1 MELFPAEAET
11 IRKRVEDW
19 LSHPNYELEA
29 TFGTGTGEVDAVTF
43 LTVAQRLRAK
53 NFTALPQEDRL
64 DIRTPEHFRF
74 SLSSLA
80 VIQSYC
86 EDDTLAG
93 KPFVAMIKDRATA
106 ESQIDLD
113 DYATRIKV
121 RRETP
126 LAPDDAQVQ
135 KLFGTWPQQRKA
147 FRMIRRWTFEG
158 DGIRI
163 DMSIVRSTAKA
174 RTGEFKWQRKFR
186 DQDILTTAP
195 TYEIE
200 VELTRKA
207 DDSVE
212 EATKRLIRG
221 VGEVLRGIQKNAIL
235 IRTSV
240 RNRVIAGYKDLVG
253 TDAFR
258 GPALRTLRKENMTVE
273 RAPKVPNVRDGYN
286 VTDKADGLRTLGY
299 VDSKG
304 TLYLIDMGMN
314 VYRTGLSR
322 PELRLSLVDGEWV
335 TQTKDK
341 KPMQQFLA
349 FDIFFTTDKKDVS
362 KFPFQ
367 PGAIAPEAAGPPPAP
382 EDSRYNH
389 LKAWIAT
396 WNKDG
401 GPKTMPGLTAQSK
414 LQVAAKEFAFA
425 TAGND
430 SIFRMATRVLTAARP
445 YYTDGLIFT
454 PNAAPLP
461 ERAAATFWEQFKWK
475 PARDNTI
482 DFLVVTE
489 KITGSK
495 TQDKII
501 AGIKPG
507 PTGETVNYKT
517 LRLYVGSSNENAR
530 DIILNGQDLPKRD
543 RAAGYGAKKGKGE
556 YKPVVF
562 TPKEF
567 PDPMASVCKLEIKK
581 DPDTGEEYIMADH
594 TGEPIQDRTIVEMA
608 YDPSQAPGWRWVP
621 LRVRMDKT
629 ERLQRGTLSRTLNS
643 EGVAEDVWNS
653 IYDPVTE
660 TMIKTGAEDPTEEE
674 LALIGKGV
682 SGRETLARRY
692 FDRQGPIADESLV
705 EGLKKFHGRW
715 IKGEMLYRAGLSG
728 EGKALLDLACGVAG
742 DMHNWMR
749 AGVGFVLG
757 IDYAAKNIMDT
768 QDSAY
773 TRYMGVAVDQGGL
786 DSLPPMIFAIADCSK
801 PLVAG
806 EAGSNDQEKDILRS
820 VFGRMR
826 PVGSVPAYVEKVGAS
841 RLKTGADC
849 ISCMFAVH
857 YFFETPQKLNG
868 FLGNLADTL
877 KLGGYFVGACF
888 DGQRVFD
895 LLRETATG
903 ASKSGQEG
911 TATIWNI
918 TKQYDVEDIPEGDG
932 GIGLGV
938 DVEFMTIGMGHR
950 EYLVPFK
957 LLEEKLKLIGCE
969 LLTKEEL
976 KEVGL
981 PTSTGTF
988 DSAWDMAAKKG
999 KKFPMGPAAKQFSFM
1014 NRWFIFR
1021 RKRMDTMGAA
1031 VVAEAAAAANSIT
1044 TGVAPTAPGAKA
1056 QAPAPTTGR
1065 AATARQRAEKNAAAA
1080 TAVQNA
1086 AASVHAVAEAALR
1099 EGVSPAAAAAIQR
1112 ATDSVNAA
1120 AEAAAAATVGRTVPV
1135 APGPAAAPGTGRT
1148 YTIGELFQFYT
1159 DAAVKDSLGIKDPGA
1174 ARWLALSAPFQIKDP
1189 EDGTIYPSV
1198 EHYIGGM
1205 RAKMA
1210 TNKPELGPSIFS
1222 REGTIHQRFL
1232 NDRLVESNGGTKP
1245 LTEERDHEIL
1255 KAEIAAVKDAMRA
1268 PSLKKNRAVVDE
1280 AKWATAKDAVVE
1292 EALTQRWTRDARFR
1306 KIVETA
1312 RDRGKTLLYY
1322 TPGSATSN
1330 LGGMRATSTG
1340 RIDGENKVGKIIM
1353 KLAGYPD

>member
-1 MELFPAEAET
+1 MELFPAEAEA
-11 IRKRVEDW
+11 IKKRVEDW

-53 NFTALPQEDRL
+53 NYTALPQEDRL

-80 VIQSYC
+80 IIQAYC

-93 KPFVAMIKDRATA
+93 KPFVAMIKDRATP
-106 ESQIDLD
+106 ESQVDLD

-135 KLFGTWPQQRKA
+135 KLFGAWPQQRKA

-158 DGIRI
+158 EGIRI
-163 DMSIVRSTAKA
+163 DMSIVRSTAKG
-174 RTGEFKWQRKFR
+174 RNGEFRWQRKFR
-186 DQDILTTAP
+186 DQDILTAAP

-200 VELTRKA
+200 VELMRKA
-207 DDSVE
+207 DDTTEDS
-212 EATKRLIRG
+212 TKRLIRG
-221 VGEVLRGIQKNAIL
+221 VGEVLRGIQKNTIL

-273 RAPKVPNVRDGYN
+273 HAAKVPNIRDGYN

-335 TQTKDK
+335 TQDKDK
-341 KPMQQFLA
+341 KPMQQFLV
-349 FDIFFTTDKKDVS
+349 FDIFFATDKKEVS

-367 PGAIAPEAAGPPPAP
+367 PGAVEPGATSPPPAA

-389 LKAWIAT
+389 LKNWIAT

-401 GPKTMPGLTAQSK
+401 GPKAMPGLSAQSK

-425 TAGND
+425 SAGND

-454 PNAAPLP
+454 PNATPLP

-482 DFLVVTE
+482 DFLVITE
-489 KITGSK
+489 KLTGSK
-495 TQDKII
+495 TQDKVI

-507 PTGETVNYKT
+507 AGGETVNYKT

-530 DIILNGQDLPKRD
+530 DIILNGRDLPKRD
-543 RAAGYGAKKGKGE
+543 RAGAYGAKKGKGE

-608 YDPSQAPGWRWVP
+608 YDPSQPPGWRWVP

-715 IKGEMLYRAGLSG
+715 VKGEMLYKAGLSG
-728 EGKALLDLACGVAG
+728 EGKALLDLACGVGG

-749 AGVGFVLG
+749 AGANFVLG

-801 PLVAG
+801 PLVSG
-806 EAGSNDQEKDILRS
+806 EAGSNEQEKDILRS
-820 VFGRMR
+820 VFGRTR
-826 PVGSVPAYVEKVGAS
+826 AVGSVPAYVEKVGAS

-849 ISCMFAVH
+849 VSCMFAVH
-857 YFFETPQKLNG
+857 YFFESTQKLNG

-903 ASKSGQEG
+903 AGKSGQEG
-911 TATIWNI
+911 TATLWNI
-918 TKQYDVEDIPEGDG
+918 VKQYDVEDIPEGDG
-932 GIGLGV
+932 GVGLGV
-938 DVEFMTIGMGHR
+938 DVEFLTIGMGHR
-950 EYLVPFK
+950 EYLVPFR
-957 LLEEKLKLIGCE
+957 LLQEKLKLIGCE

-976 KEVGL
+976 KDVGL
-981 PTSTGTF
+981 PASTGTF
-988 DSAWDMAAKKG
+988 DTAWDIAAKKG

-1014 NRWFIFR
+1014 NRWFVFK
-1021 RKRMDTMGAA
+1021 RKRMETMGAA
-1031 VVAEAAAAANSIT
+1031 VVAEAEAAAESMTNGI
-1044 TGVAPTAPGAKA
+1044 APTGRNAV
-1056 QAPAPTTGR
+1056 QAEPNPTTGR

-1080 TAVQNA
+1080 TAIQNVAANLNA
-1086 AASVHAVAEAALR
+1086 AAETAAETEGPEAVQAIRTAAAKIN
-1099 EGVSPAAAAAIQR
+1099 AAAAAV
-1112 ATDSVNAA
+1112 TAA
-1120 AEAAAAATVGRTVPV
+1120 AGRTVPV
-1135 APGPAAAPGTGRT
+1135 APGPAAAPGAGRT
-1148 YTIGELFQFYT
+1148 YTIGELLQFYT
-1159 DAAVKDSLGIKDPGA
+1159 DAAVKDTLGIKDPGA
-1174 ARWLALSAPFQIKDP
+1174 ARWLALSAPFPIKDP
-1189 EDGTIYPSV
+1189 EGDTTYPTV

-1210 TNKPELGPSIFS
+1210 TNKPELATTIFS

-1255 KAEIAAVKDAMRA
+1255 KAEVAAIKDAMRA
-1268 PSLKKNRAVVDE
+1268 PALKKHRAVVDE
-1280 AKWATAKDAVVE
+1280 AKWATVKDAVVE
-1292 EALTQRWTRDARFR
+1292 EALKQRWTRDDRFR
-1306 KIVETA
+1306 KIVTAA

-1322 TPGSATSN
+1322 TPGAATSN

-1340 RIDGENKVGKIIM
+1340 RIEGDNKVGKIIM
-1353 KLAGYPD
+1353 KLAGYPDV